1 MRLLAG
7 SIAALVALAAGSAQG
22 ADTQGIVG
30 SVTVNPLSVG
40 VTLPTDPIKSGR
52 WFRINASIT
61 NAAPTALDNV
71 AVTLVHPAG
80 LQLGSKDTQTI
91 PRVPALGSKPAKWD
105 ACSNTPGSYVVVAR
119 AEVKAYVSESSAKIV
134 QIVQSRGT
142 C

>member
-1 MRLLAG
+1 MRLLAA
-7 SIAALVALAAGSAQG
+7 SFAALVALAAGSAQG

-30 SVTVNPLSVG
+30 SVTVNPLSVE
-40 VTLPTDPIKSGR
+40 VTFPTDPIKSGR

-61 NAAPTALDNV
+61 NAAPAALDNV
-71 AVTLVHPAG
+71 AVTLVHPAA

-91 PRVPALGSKPAKWD
+91 PRVPALGSKPVKWD

-119 AEVKAYVSESSAKIV
+119 VEVKGYVSESSAKV
-134 QIVQSRGT
+134 VPVVQSKLS